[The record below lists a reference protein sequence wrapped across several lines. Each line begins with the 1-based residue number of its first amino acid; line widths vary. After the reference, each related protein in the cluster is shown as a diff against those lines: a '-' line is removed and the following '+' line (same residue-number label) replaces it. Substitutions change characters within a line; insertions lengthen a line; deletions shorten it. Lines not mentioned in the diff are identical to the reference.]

1 MRRLGAGCGVG
12 AMSIDGLGCAGLLF
26 GYDWSLSSE
35 FSIPVSPRS
44 SPLPFRRNHPF
55 GDQAK
60 PSAAICFGLRSVFTA
75 LFCLAA
81 VPVAHAAADGPDN
94 WDVVN
99 VRSPDVLNVHV
110 AASARSKVIASIP
123 ADARGL
129 RNLGCTGAPSFAQ
142 WLEMTPAE
150 RARSGRARWCR
161 ISYAGSEGWVA
172 GRFLREASQDLVF
185 GAWTVVCRDRPCVI
199 EQTGLAGK
207 RQTKLRIEPAAADN
221 ATITLFNKRLPRQ
234 GVLSIHMDGKL
245 VSSGPIAPL
254 RSADGGHLKMTPDD
268 ITAGLLRNMRQHKT
282 MVLSFPGETAGVEF
296 HLEHL
301 DEALKSAVDR
311 AR

>member
-1 MRRLGAGCGVG
+1 MPPCF
-12 AMSIDGLGCAGLLF
+12 SLLA
-26 GYDWSLSSE
+26 
-35 FSIPVSPRS
+35 
-44 SPLPFRRNHPF
+44 FRRNNPSRDH
-55 GDQAK
+55 AK
-60 PSAAICFGLRSVFTA
+60 PSSSFYLWLFSVFTA
-75 LFCLAA
+75 LFYLAG
-81 VPVAHAAADGPDN
+81 VSVADAAADGPDT

-110 AASARSKVIASIP
+110 EASARSKVIASIP

-129 RNLGCTGAPSFAQ
+129 RNLGCTGTPTFAQ
-142 WLEMTPAE
+142 WLEMTAAE

-161 ISYAGSEGWVA
+161 ISYAGLEGWVA
-172 GRFLREASQDLVF
+172 GRFLREASRELIF
-185 GAWTVVCRDRPCVI
+185 GAWTVVCRDRPCVV
-199 EQTGLAGK
+199 EQTGLGGK

-254 RSADGGHLKMTPDD
+254 TSADGRHLKMTPDD
-268 ITAGLLRNMRQHKT
+268 ITAGLLRNMRQHRT

-301 DEALKSAVDR
+301 DEALKSATDP